1 MSRRGLKVPGG
12 GGGVESDFS
21 VQRRPKL
28 NNIIK
33 ILGLMKSFAFVM
45 WCICGASY
53 QKWIDQA
60 NKRLFYPYGVS
71 KKYKKPI
78 FWPKIEI

>member
-45 WCICGASY
+45 WYFCGAFF
-53 QKWIDQA
+53 QK
-60 NKRLFYPYGVS
+60 
-71 KKYKKPI
+71 
-78 FWPKIEI
+78 